1 MASSAQTAYDAPD
14 ATIARR
20 TKTPTLV
27 PTEPANKDGTLSDLE
42 SGLLRAMETQREDH
56 KATVQM
62 LADTIDRNS
71 AALTDLSSKVARIG
85 YLVVTVFALLLTF
98 CIAIVAMT
106 RGVDP
111 GVAAQAAHQVVSPL
125 LSE

>member
-1 MASSAQTAYDAPD
+1 MSAAAYDVPEPS
-14 ATIARR
+14 IERR

-27 PTEPANKDGTLSDLE
+27 PLESTVSNDGKLSDLE
-42 SGLLRAMETQREDH
+42 NGLLRAMETQREDH
-56 KATVQM
+56 KATVRM

-106 RGVDP
+106 RGIDP
-111 GVAAQAAHQVVSPL
+111 GAAAQAAQQVVGSLHP
-125 LSE
+125 